1 MFITFEGIEGCGKTT
16 QAKLLYQWLIDR
28 GKETILTRE
37 PGGTPSA
44 EELREFILREREE
57 NFPPFSELCLYIAA
71 RGFHVEN
78 LIRPALKE
86 GSFVIC
92 DRFSDSTLAYQGFGR
107 GIDVDLIEKMN
118 GEATGGLKPNLTFLI
133 DLPVEVAFERLKGK
147 KKDRLEMESLE
158 FHRKVREGFLK
169 IAEKE
174 KDRVVVIDGRK
185 SVDEIFNEVV
195 KEVQRRLGAL

>member
-1 MFITFEGIEGCGKTT
+1 VFITFEGIEGCGKTT

-57 NFPPFSELCLYIAA
+57 DFPPFSELCLYIAA

>member
-57 NFPPFSELCLYIAA
+57 DFPPFSELCLYIAA

-118 GEATGGLKPNLTFLI
+118 EEATGGLKPNLTFLI

>member
-57 NFPPFSELCLYIAA
+57 DFPPFSELCLYIAA

>member
-1 MFITFEGIEGCGKTT
+1 
-16 QAKLLYQWLIDR
+16 
-28 GKETILTRE
+28 
-37 PGGTPSA
+37 
-44 EELREFILREREE
+44 
-57 NFPPFSELCLYIAA
+57 
-71 RGFHVEN
+71 
-78 LIRPALKE
+78 
-86 GSFVIC
+86 
-92 DRFSDSTLAYQGFGR
+92 RFSDPTLAHQRFRR

-118 GEATGGLKPNLTFLI
+118 EEATGGLKPNLTFLI

-174 KDRVVVIDGRK
+174 KDRVVIIDGRK
-185 SVDEIFNEVV
+185 SVDEIFSEVV

>member
-118 GEATGGLKPNLTFLI
+118 REATGGLKPNLTFLI

-174 KDRVVVIDGRK
+174 NDRVVVIDGRK
-185 SVDEIFNEVV
+185 SVDEIFNKVV